1 MTESPVVTGSL
12 LFELADRLRD
22 RLVGRVNGQASPE
35 GFALHLADGT
45 TIGSVEV
52 WRSDQ
57 VRIAVEVRLADPVR
71 GLAASMLHAFSPRSS
86 QSPHLVCDMALLGH
100 KLAVGADL
108 VPRTDP
114 ADTPEWATQ
123 VWGPLLPAHE
133 LYLAT
138 PGVRTTTD
146 VSARLRWLC
155 SPWLITTSQGFEN
168 TDAAERILEAL
179 IDRFAELSGPPGPS
193 ADALWA
199 DRDRRYLAALF
210 AEETDPVWE
219 VMSELIGEPT
229 RDRLVSLMVDG

>member
-22 RLVGRVNGQASPE
+22 RLIERVNGQASPE

-45 TIGSVEV
+45 PIGSVEV
-52 WRSDQ
+52 WRSDR

-71 GLAASMLHAFSPRSS
+71 GLAASMLHAFSPRAS

-108 VPRTDP
+108 VPRADP
-114 ADTPEWATQ
+114 ADTPDWATQ
-123 VWGPLLPAHE
+123 AWGPLLPVHD

-138 PGVRTTTD
+138 PGVSTTSD

-155 SPWLITTSQGFEN
+155 SPWLLTTAQGFEN
-168 TDAAERILEAL
+168 TDAAERMLEAVV
-179 IDRFAELSGPPGPS
+179 DRFAELSGQTWAT
-193 ADALWA
+193 ADGRGA
-199 DRDRRYLAALF
+199 DRDRRYLQALF
-210 AEETDPVWE
+210 AEQTDPVWE